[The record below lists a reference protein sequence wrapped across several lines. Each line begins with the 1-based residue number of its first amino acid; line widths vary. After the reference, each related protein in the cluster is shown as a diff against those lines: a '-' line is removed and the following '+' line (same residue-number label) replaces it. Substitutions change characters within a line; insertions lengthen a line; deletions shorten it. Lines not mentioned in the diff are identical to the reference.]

1 MLLEFHK
8 HLAAMIGIE
17 VYIGAL
23 IHKCIVNIV
32 YSIFISTSAEKCIL
46 VFLMSH
52 EKRIKGAD
60 WFVFLEE
67 WFPVKR
73 LE

>member
-1 MLLEFHK
+1 
-8 HLAAMIGIE
+8 MIGIE

-60 WFVFLEE
+60 WFVFLED
-67 WFPVKR
+67 
-73 LE
+73 